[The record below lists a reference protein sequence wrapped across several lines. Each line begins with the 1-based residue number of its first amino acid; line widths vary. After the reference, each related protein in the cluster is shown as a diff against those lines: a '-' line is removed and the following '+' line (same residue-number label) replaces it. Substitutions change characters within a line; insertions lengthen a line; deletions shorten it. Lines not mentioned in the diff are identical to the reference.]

1 MGIILAILALILLA
15 VGWSR
20 DVAIPIAGAAAI
32 LVLLGVGISAGAALN
47 FGEPNAREL
56 YRPQA
61 STMGLNDLRESLRT
75 LSRAETGRSEA
86 LPIETNDQ
94 LSPALAW
101 ATRNFP
107 AHEGSE
113 NPAIILV
120 REGAPLPG
128 EYLGQSVT
136 IGESWGWIG
145 GLPPKLMNW
154 LVIREAPTVPDRWVL
169 LVRKDVGGVEEL
181 VPVEPES

>member
-1 MGIILAILALILLA
+1 MGISLAILALILLA

-32 LVLLGVGISAGAALN
+32 LVLLGAGISAGAALN
-47 FGEPNAREL
+47 FGEPSAREL

-61 STMGLNDLRESLRT
+61 STLGLNDLRESLST
-75 LSRAETGRSEA
+75 LSRAETGRSDA
-86 LPIETNDQ
+86 LPIETRDQ
-94 LSPALAW
+94 PSPALAW

-107 AHEGSE
+107 THEGPE

-136 IGESWGWIG
+136 VGESWGWVG
-145 GLPPKLMNW
+145 GLPPNLISW
-154 LVIREAPTVPDRWVL
+154 LVIRESPTVPDRWVL
-169 LVRKDVGGVEEL
+169 LVRKDVAGVEEL
-181 VPVEPES
+181 GPVESES